1 MTQHI
6 KFEKM
11 GSIIF
16 VLPLLPYTA
25 PPTVAAT
32 SPREQNTDARPNAN
46 DNVGRSIFLS
56 FLSPAAVDI
65 YLIIVVIVQFYSTIK
80 GRRQTHFL
88 SFPCIKINQIKS
100 NQILRTIL
108 SMAIAPT
115 HTDWKLQEWKGV
127 WNKRLEERTL
137 ERLNICPRTIIYN

>member
-1 MTQHI
+1 
-6 KFEKM
+6 M

-65 YLIIVVIVQFYSTIK
+65 YLIIVVVVQFYSTIK

-88 SFPCIKINQIKS
+88 SFPCININQIKS
-100 NQILRTIL
+100 NITYDIVNGN
-108 SMAIAPT
+108 SPHT
-115 HTDWKLQEWKGV
+115 HGLKATRM
-127 WNKRLEERTL
+127 KRCLK
-137 ERLNICPRTIIYN
+137 